1 VNGRE
6 LFGFLDPNLN
16 KPVTKEMHTYDDDC
30 DLSWSTLIPQ
40 IWDQMDHYYIIHW
53 VDFFLASFVL
63 RDVPIVWLWSI
74 LTEIM
79 ELTWQHIMPHFRE
92 CWWDH
97 LIMDILLS
105 NTPAIIVGVWCVRK
119 FGIEEYDW
127 MGRKGK
133 KSIKEWEIFHW

>member
-1 VNGRE
+1 
-6 LFGFLDPNLN
+6 
-16 KPVTKEMHTYDDDC
+16 MHTYDDDC
-30 DLSWSTLIPQ
+30 DLSWATLIPQ

-53 VDFFLASFVL
+53 VDFYLASFVL

-74 LTEIM
+74 MTEVM

-97 LIMDILLS
+97 VIMDILLS
-105 NTPAIIVGVWCVRK
+105 NTPAIIFGVWTVRK
-119 FGIEEYDW
+119 LGIEEYDW
-127 MGRKGK
+127 MGRQGK

>member
-1 VNGRE
+1 
-6 LFGFLDPNLN
+6 
-16 KPVTKEMHTYDDDC
+16 MHTYDDDC
-30 DLSWSTLIPQ
+30 DLSWATLIPQ

-53 VDFFLASFVL
+53 VDFYLASFVL

-74 LTEIM
+74 MTEVM

-97 LIMDILLS
+97 VIMDILLS
-105 NTPAIIVGVWCVRK
+105 NTPAIIFGVWTVRK
-119 FGIEEYDW
+119 LGIEEYDW
-127 MGRKGK
+127 MGRHGK

>member
-1 VNGRE
+1 MNGRE

>member
-1 VNGRE
+1 
-6 LFGFLDPNLN
+6 
-16 KPVTKEMHTYDDDC
+16 MHTYDDDC

>member
-30 DLSWSTLIPQ
+30 DLSWATLIPQ

-119 FGIEEYDW
+119 LGIEEYDW
-127 MGRKGK
+127 MGR
-133 KSIKEWEIFHW
+133 